1 MRERRALVF
10 PSFPSFPFP
19 ATKLRFSHPNPSK
32 MSFAL
37 PSWATTPTRTASL
50 TACDGSSI
58 PVDLQAAVVFGA
70 GPPPP
75 GVGLVTLPDTSSPP
89 QVAALVH
96 HANGKAYVIDLGAVS
111 REKDE
116 KCRCAL
122 LRPLNPAL
130 HPSPLALSPFPSVP
144 RLSHVLS
151 ALPSQPGGATFVN
164 GAPIPANKPTAL
176 ASGDT
181 LTFTSPTGPPAFTFS
196 CEGAGT
202 KRDREGGDGSTAPT
216 SVRASHLLIKH
227 AQSRRPSSWKEEVVT
242 RSPEEAA
249 ADCERLRAAILAEA
263 ASKGGGAAA
272 LAAAFAE
279 HAARESHCS
288 SARAGGDLGSFGRGA
303 MQAAF
308 EGPAFALGVG
318 EMSGV
323 VSSDSGMHLIL
334 RTA

>member
-1 MRERRALVF
+1 MA
-10 PSFPSFPFP
+10 
-19 ATKLRFSHPNPSK
+19 A
-32 MSFAL
+32 FAL

-50 TACDGSSI
+50 AGAHDGASV
-58 PVDLQAAVVFGA
+58 PVDLQPAVVFGA

-75 GVGLVTLPDTSSPP
+75 GVGLVPLPGLDVA

-96 HANGKAYVIDLGAVS
+96 HGNGKAYVIDLGAVS
-111 REKDE
+111 VKRERTRKPM
-116 KCRCAL
+116 RAPFNPL
-122 LRPLNPAL
+122 LL
-130 HPSPLALSPFPSVP
+130 HSIPRLPSPLGPFLTLSPSLT
-144 RLSHVLS
+144 RIN
-151 ALPSQPGGATFVN
+151 QPGGGTFLN
-164 GAPIPANKPTAL
+164 GAPVPPNKPTAL
-176 ASGDT
+176 ASGDA
-181 LTFTSPTGPPAFTFS
+181 LAFTSPAGPPAFTFS

-202 KRDREGGDGSTAPT
+202 KRDREGGADGAPT

-227 AQSRRPSSWKEEVVT
+227 AQSRRPSSWKEDVVT
-242 RSPEEAA
+242 RSPADAA
-249 ADCERLRAAILAEA
+249 ADCERLRAAILSDAGA
-263 ASKGGGAAA
+263 RGGGPAA

-288 SARAGGDLGSFGRGA
+288 SARAGGDLGTFGRGA

-318 EMSGV
+318 ELSGV